1 MLGNQ
6 IVSQELMDMGN
17 RVRQFRNKRR
27 WSQEKLAEEVD
38 ISLNTVSR
46 IECGQTRMSIEVFM
60 RLVQALDVD
69 AELLLFGKIPDRRK
83 RDDTRIQFLMQ
94 GLKKVTKRY
103 FCRQWEHWRRIS
115 RSIGKQK
122 EWRHR

>member
-6 IVSQELMDMGN
+6 IVSKELMDMGN
-17 RVRQFRNKRR
+17 RVRECRNKRR
-27 WSQEKLAEEVD
+27 WSQEKLAEEAD

-69 AELLLFGKIPDRRK
+69 AELLLFGKIPDREK

-94 GLKKVTKRY
+94 RLKESDKEILLQTMGTLAA
-103 FCRQWEHWRRIS
+103 S
-115 RSIGKQK
+115 LQK
-122 EWRHR
+122 YR